1 MHTCPPSAYLCP
13 PSAHRH
19 VVEVVVGAVVDF
31 DVVGVVVEIDVE
43 AVVVE
48 VGSSALVR
56 PPCAGWLRTTIPP
69 VPLRGV
75 GRT

>member
-19 VVEVVVGAVVDF
+19 VVEVVVEVGAVVDF

-48 VGSSALVR
+48 VGSSLWSDRPVR
-56 PPCAGWLRTTIPP
+56 AG
-69 VPLRGV
+69 
-75 GRT
+75 